1 VKKKRSSH
9 EFGTNTPQGNAIRQ
23 AREVSDVCDN
33 KAFQSNYANCLQC
46 AGPDN
51 FDIWKY
57 YGNSVSAAGTKCG
70 LSTEPLSGKQPDV
83 GPAQNEGDAGGSEP
97 TTSEGTPSPTDTEPE
112 PSKTAEPTSSNAP
125 EPSSGGGG
133 DAESTAETPSAT
145 GSASPTGG
153 SDASATASGTSAA
166 PSSTV
171 SLSSPYFPHSV

>member
-1 VKKKRSSH
+1 MKKKRSSH

-97 TTSEGTPSPTDTEPE
+97 TTSEGTPSPTDTEP
-112 PSKTAEPTSSNAP
+112 SKTAEPTSSNAP

-171 SLSSPYFPHSV
+171 SLFSPCFPHSV